1 MFYGLIYIFQALFK
15 MHVDITNQKAA
26 VVGNV
31 SYNGKVMEQ
40 QILQDYNTVSGENKY
55 STITVFFSFIHHT
68 PPPIFST
75 FLKVPGCIKC
85 NLQYYNLV
93 KFAAPSLSRCKIHYQ
108 LQQPSGL

>member
-40 QILQDYNTVSGENKY
+40 QILQDYNTVSY
-55 STITVFFSFIHHT
+55 T
-68 PPPIFST
+68 
-75 FLKVPGCIKC
+75 
-85 NLQYYNLV
+85 
-93 KFAAPSLSRCKIHYQ
+93 
-108 LQQPSGL
+108 